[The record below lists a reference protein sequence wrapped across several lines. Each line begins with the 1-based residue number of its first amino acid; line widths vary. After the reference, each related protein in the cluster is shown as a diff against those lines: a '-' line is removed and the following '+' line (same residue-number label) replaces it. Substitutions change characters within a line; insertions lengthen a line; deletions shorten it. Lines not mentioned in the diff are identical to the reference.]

1 MKLETAAYYYFPLR
15 DFSTLLSFAEP
26 FPPTGL
32 PPGGDY
38 SKIQFKTCKRAMACK
53 KCENCLKEDC
63 MKCKYC
69 EDRNKNGGKGNLK
82 KVCM

>member
-1 MKLETAAYYYFPLR
+1 MQRRREIQINPTIRRSVLITKLL
-15 DFSTLLSFAEP
+15 
-26 FPPTGL
+26 TGL

-63 MKCKYC
+63 MRCKYC

-82 KVCM
+82 KVCV